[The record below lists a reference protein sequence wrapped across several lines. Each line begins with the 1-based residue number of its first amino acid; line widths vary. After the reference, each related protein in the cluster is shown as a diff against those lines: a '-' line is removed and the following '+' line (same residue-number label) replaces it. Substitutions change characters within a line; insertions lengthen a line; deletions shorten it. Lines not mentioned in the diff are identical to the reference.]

1 MINRQSDD
9 ISARTISKSKIMHW
23 IFCKKSFK
31 QLIFVFVY
39 MYLYICHTGQLFF
52 SDDQFWMTVF
62 IMCEC
67 ILLGY
72 LWNVKQLFKYIYI
85 YPLMQLRVKVHVE
98 LIL

>member
-1 MINRQSDD
+1 MINRRSDD

-52 SDDQFWMTVF
+52 SDDSVHNVWMHFAWLSLKCKTIV
-62 IMCEC
+62 
-67 ILLGY
+67 
-72 LWNVKQLFKYIYI
+72 
-85 YPLMQLRVKVHVE
+85 
-98 LIL
+98 